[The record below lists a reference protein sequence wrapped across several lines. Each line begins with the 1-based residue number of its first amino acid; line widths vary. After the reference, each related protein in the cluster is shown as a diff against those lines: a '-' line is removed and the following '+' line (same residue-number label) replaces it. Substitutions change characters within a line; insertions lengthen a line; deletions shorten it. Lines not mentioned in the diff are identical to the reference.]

1 MNERRTRAALISVD
15 PGFQDLV
22 RHTLADPDVGVDLA
36 LEFAVGFSDF
46 DEEQVA
52 RIRENAP
59 DIVVVDLADDPDLGV
74 KFIQFLSELAGS
86 RKVIATGPAL
96 EPGLLLAAMRAGIS
110 DYLPKPVSPEAFSEA
125 LARASSQ
132 LGKGV
137 ERDRKPGQLFT
148 FFSSKGGSGSTSI
161 AANTA
166 IVLHR
171 LTGKRT
177 LLVDLDLELG
187 EVALVMGVQPRFNFV
202 DLVQNFHRMDAGLL
216 ASYIE
221 QHSSGVHL
229 LSAPFHPERT
239 EAVTGEEIRRIL
251 HFLRQQYDYLVVDT
265 PKSFAPTT
273 FAAIDQSDAVF
284 VIASLD
290 IPSLRNIQRGLPLL
304 KRALPRGEDQL
315 RLVINRYQADGD
327 ITLDDVENTLG
338 LKVFGTIANDYE
350 AVIGS
355 INTGKPVVLNGTSS
369 YSRDVRTLVGRLTGF
384 KGDDAGKKGGVVGRL
399 MGRLRD
405 RSGEKKQ

>member
-1 MNERRTRAALISVD
+1 MSQRRPRAALISVD
-15 PGFQDLV
+15 GVFQDLV
-22 RHTLADPDVGVDLA
+22 RHTLADPEAGVDLA
-36 LEFAVGFSDF
+36 LEFAVRFAEF

-59 DIVVVDLADDPDLGV
+59 EIVVVDLTDDPDLGV
-74 KFIQFLSELAGS
+74 KFIQFLSELGGG
-86 RKVIATGPAL
+86 RKVIAAGPAL

-110 DYLPKPVSPEAFSEA
+110 DYLPKPVSPESFTEA

-132 LGKGV
+132 LGKGA
-137 ERDRKPGQLFT
+137 EKDRKPGQLFT
-148 FFSSKGGSGSTSI
+148 FFSSKGGAGSTSI

-187 EVALVMGVQPRFNFV
+187 ELSLVMGVQPRFNFV
-202 DLVQNFHRMDAGLL
+202 DLVQNFHRMDSGLL
-216 ASYIE
+216 SSYIE

-239 EAVTGEEIRRIL
+239 EAVSGEEIRRIL

-284 VIASLD
+284 LIASLD
-290 IPSLRNIQRGLPLL
+290 IPSLRNIQRGLPML
-304 KRALPRGEDQL
+304 KRALPRGEEQL
-315 RLVINRYQADGD
+315 RLVINRYQSEGD
-327 ITLDDVENTLG
+327 ITLDDVENTIG

-350 AVIGS
+350 AVIGA

-369 YSRDVRTLVGRLTGF
+369 YSRDVRGLVGRMTGL
-384 KGDDAGKKGGVVGRL
+384 KGDEGKKGGVVGRL

-405 RSGEKKQ
+405 RSGEKEK

>member
-1 MNERRTRAALISVD
+1 MSQRRPRAALISVD
-15 PGFQDLV
+15 GSFQDLV
-22 RHTLADPDVGVDLA
+22 RHTLADPEVGVDLA
-36 LEFAVGFSDF
+36 LEFAVRFAEF

-59 DIVVVDLADDPDLGV
+59 EIVVVDLTDDPDLGV
-74 KFIQFLSELAGS
+74 KFIQFLSELGGS
-86 RKVIATGPAL
+86 RKVIAAGPAL

-110 DYLPKPVSPEAFSEA
+110 DYLPKPVSPESFTEA

-132 LGKGV
+132 LGKGA
-137 ERDRKPGQLFT
+137 EKDRKPGQLFT
-148 FFSSKGGSGSTSI
+148 FFSSKGGAGSTSI

-187 EVALVMGVQPRFNFV
+187 ELSLVMGVQPRFNFV
-202 DLVQNFHRMDAGLL
+202 DLVQNFHRMDSGLL
-216 ASYIE
+216 SSYIE

-239 EAVTGEEIRRIL
+239 ETVSGEEIRRIL

-284 VIASLD
+284 LIASLD
-290 IPSLRNIQRGLPLL
+290 IPSLRNIQRGLPML
-304 KRALPRGEDQL
+304 KRALPRGEEQL
-315 RLVINRYQADGD
+315 RLIINRYQSESD
-327 ITLDDVENTLG
+327 ITLDDVENTIG

-350 AVIGS
+350 AVIGA
-355 INTGKPVVLNGTSS
+355 INTGKPVVLNGSSS
-369 YSRDVRTLVGRLTGF
+369 YSRDVRSLVGRMTGL
-384 KGDDAGKKGGVVGRL
+384 KGEESKKGGVVGRL

-405 RSGEKKQ
+405 RSGEKEK

>member
-1 MNERRTRAALISVD
+1 MSERRTRAALISVD

-137 ERDRKPGQLFT
+137 ERDRKPG
-148 FFSSKGGSGSTSI
+148 
-161 AANTA
+161 
-166 IVLHR
+166 
-171 LTGKRT
+171 
-177 LLVDLDLELG
+177 
-187 EVALVMGVQPRFNFV
+187 
-202 DLVQNFHRMDAGLL
+202 
-216 ASYIE
+216 
-221 QHSSGVHL
+221 
-229 LSAPFHPERT
+229 
-239 EAVTGEEIRRIL
+239 
-251 HFLRQQYDYLVVDT
+251 
-265 PKSFAPTT
+265 
-273 FAAIDQSDAVF
+273 
-284 VIASLD
+284 
-290 IPSLRNIQRGLPLL
+290 
-304 KRALPRGEDQL
+304 
-315 RLVINRYQADGD
+315 
-327 ITLDDVENTLG
+327 
-338 LKVFGTIANDYE
+338 
-350 AVIGS
+350 
-355 INTGKPVVLNGTSS
+355 
-369 YSRDVRTLVGRLTGF
+369 
-384 KGDDAGKKGGVVGRL
+384 
-399 MGRLRD
+399 
-405 RSGEKKQ
+405 